1 MTMLS
6 VYFLIFLI
14 RYLDD
19 FTAKRHW
26 EIRTFSLILQK
37 TKGCLVYLGGGG
49 GYHEIDGKN
58 KIALT

>member
-26 EIRTFSLILQK
+26 EIRTFSLRLQK
-37 TKGCLVYLGGGG
+37 TKGCLVYLGG
-49 GYHEIDGKN
+49 EIDGKN